1 MNRIENLAALKM
13 VLDSMSRVNPE
24 SQSMEKLRRA
34 AYLHVIVEAV
44 LNEQVR
50 CLPQT
55 TEVCR

>member
-13 VLDSMSRVNPE
+13 VLDSMSRVHPE

-44 LNEQVR
+44 LNEQVG
-50 CLPQT
+50 CLPEAS
-55 TEVCR
+55 EVYS